1 YSEDEADLYFGAGS
15 LAAAMARAAIN
26 ANSYLQL
33 DVIGIADGGAGKAAT
48 GAVKVTGTAT
58 SSGTLSVWIAGE
70 QIAINVDVGDEPS
83 KIIPALVT
91 AMTQTPSLLVTGEYK
106 SDTSQ
111 LTVTARTKGTWGNDI
126 TLSVSTTATGLV
138 VATTPMASGE
148 M

>member
-1 YSEDEADLYFGAGS
+1 MYSEDEADLYFGAGS

-70 QIAINVDVGDEPS
+70 QIAINVDVGDETVENHS
-83 KIIPALVT
+83 G
-91 AMTQTPSLLVTGEYK
+91 TG
-106 SDTSQ
+106 D
-111 LTVTARTKGTWGNDI
+111 GNDADAI
-126 TLSVSTTATGLV
+126 
-138 VATTPMASGE
+138 ASGHGGIQI
-148 M
+148 